1 MIRRNG
7 SQQTINKS
15 QTENI
20 RGFLLGTFGITM
32 DANAKK
38 LDKSKSVAFEEKQN
52 GFMNESITKESTEI
66 VRLRHNLKQNTET
79 IDHMSMLM
87 KVKDIEITQRSEEIS
102 LLEKKTGDLK
112 NHLLDVQKE
121 KEKFQKAYGEL
132 ENKCLKFIEESSA
145 LKKRNDDLVIKLKET
160 DEKRK
165 SSVLNLK
172 TSLQQFLDDAKVT
185 DLYSVTSSE
194 FDTKL
199 LTILDDHLIYKF
211 AYLYY
216 K

>member
-1 MIRRNG
+1 
-7 SQQTINKS
+7 
-15 QTENI
+15 
-20 RGFLLGTFGITM
+20 
-32 DANAKK
+32 
-38 LDKSKSVAFEEKQN
+38 
-52 GFMNESITKESTEI
+52 MNESITKESTEI